1 MCDYSLHTAVASGPA
16 KVGDKLALT
25 RVSPRPS
32 PIGKRTVLLGEL
44 FEPGL
49 DQLLPRH
56 TSARL
61 LRRNDPALVPSNLNI
76 DHRSRA
82 RTRSGHGSDFG
93 QPVCVCSPPGREI
106 PHKASPAPW
115 PSVLRAMSPNE
126 RMPTRRLSRLRTGRR
141 RT

>member
-1 MCDYSLHTAVASGPA
+1 MCDYSLHTVASGPA
-16 KVGDKLALT
+16 KVGDKLVKT
-25 RVSPRPS
+25 MFEFSRGVSPRPS
-32 PIGKRTVLLGEL
+32 PIGKRTVLVGEL

-82 RTRSGHGSDFG
+82 RTDPGMDLILVSRSACARRPDAKS
-93 QPVCVCSPPGREI
+93 R
-106 PHKASPAPW
+106 
-115 PSVLRAMSPNE
+115 
-126 RMPTRRLSRLRTGRR
+126 TRRRQHLGRR
-141 RT
+141 C

>member
-1 MCDYSLHTAVASGPA
+1 MCDYSLQTVASGPA
-16 KVGDKLALT
+16 KVGDKLKLVKTMFESLT
-25 RVSPRPS
+25 RGFAAAFADR
-32 PIGKRTVLLGEL
+32 KAAVLVGEL

-106 PHKASPAPW
+106 PHKA
-115 PSVLRAMSPNE
+115 
-126 RMPTRRLSRLRTGRR
+126 
-141 RT
+141 